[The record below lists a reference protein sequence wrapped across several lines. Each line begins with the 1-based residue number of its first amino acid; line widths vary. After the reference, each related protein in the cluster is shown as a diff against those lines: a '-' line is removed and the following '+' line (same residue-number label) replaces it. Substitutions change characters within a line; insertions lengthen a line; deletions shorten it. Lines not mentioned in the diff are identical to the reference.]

1 MEAAILTS
9 PARLAQN
16 EKNLRLLELIL
27 QVQMEVME
35 DVGYEGEDGY
45 IKLQTALMGP
55 AAAHF
60 PSRSQPWDVS
70 PGGWSQTTRRTRSL

>member
-1 MEAAILTS
+1 
-9 PARLAQN
+9 
-16 EKNLRLLELIL
+16 
-27 QVQMEVME
+27 MEVME

-60 PSRSQPWDVS
+60 PSRPQPRDVS
-70 PGGWSQTTRRTRSL
+70 PSGGSQTMRRTRSL